1 MKKWVTGLM
10 FLLVSHCSLQD
21 APTSLPK
28 KEIYDLLTTRAALPP
43 EPPIP
48 QPVILENPQPEPEL
62 QKRVSLHI
70 EDSADLREVLIQL
83 CKQAKINLILD
94 KDIEGS
100 LYYQATSRPF
110 LEVITNICEMA
121 HLRFTFENR
130 LLRVERD
137 LPYLKTYNVQFLNLS
152 RKTKNSVSI
161 NSNIFAKAASSDVN
175 GSSSSISG
183 ETDVDFWAE
192 LEKSI
197 ETILNLSRDTP
208 LKEGEVKIIEEKKTI
223 PLSKHLSR
231 ESSEDPKV
239 PHKTEETRKVMA
251 KQRPSFAL
259 HRQAGLVS
267 VYATEKQ
274 HKNIDFFL
282 KRLKKQTST
291 QILIEAKVVEVT
303 LKEEYRSGIDWQ
315 RIGRYGLGA
324 YGTEKTGFTG
334 DFEAS
339 ALFGDLATRTSSL
352 ITTPETNK
360 VISLG
365 VQGSSLSA
373 ILNFM
378 EAFGTVRTL
387 SSPRL
392 TVLNN
397 QTALLKVAENF
408 VFFTVTGDRQFLNA
422 DATNYG
428 SVVSTSSTP
437 QSIPIGFVMN
447 VQPAIDESTQEI
459 ILNLR
464 PTISRLIDVKQDPAV
479 EILNQSLN
487 NPSKKIRSDYPVVAV
502 REIDS
507 ILRIKSGNI
516 AILGGLMVEGA
527 EAGTAGLPGTSE
539 SFFSFFTSAKH
550 QHRVVTELVIFLR
563 ATILEDPTPD
573 AGDKRLYEKFTTDPR
588 PLPVEVHR

>member
-1 MKKWVTGLM
+1 V
-10 FLLVSHCSLQD
+10 VD
-21 APTSLPK
+21 A
-28 KEIYDLLTTRAALPP
+28 
-43 EPPIP
+43 
-48 QPVILENPQPEPEL
+48 
-62 QKRVSLHI
+62 
-70 EDSADLREVLIQL
+70 
-83 CKQAKINLILD
+83 
-94 KDIEGS
+94 
-100 LYYQATSRPF
+100 
-110 LEVITNICEMA
+110 
-121 HLRFTFENR
+121 
-130 LLRVERD
+130 
-137 LPYLKTYNVQFLNLS
+137 
-152 RKTKNSVSI
+152 
-161 NSNIFAKAASSDVN
+161 N
-175 GSSSSISG
+175 GSSSSIAS
-183 ETDVDFWAE
+183 ETDIDFWSE

-197 ETILNLSRDTP
+197 ENILNLSRETRQ
-208 LKEGEVKIIEEKKTI
+208 KEEDIKIIEEKKTI

-231 ESSEDPKV
+231 ESSEDSKV
-239 PHKTEETRKVMA
+239 KTEENRKIIK
-251 KQRPSFAL
+251 KQRPSFAI

-267 VYATEKQ
+267 IYATEKQ

-282 KRLKKQTST
+282 KRLKRQTST

-324 YGTEKTGFTG
+324 YGADKTSFTG
-334 DFEAS
+334 DFEGS
-339 ALFGDLATRTSSL
+339 ALFGTLAQKTSSL
-352 ITTPETNK
+352 ITTPETDR

-365 VQGSSLSA
+365 VRGNSLSA

-378 EAFGTVRTL
+378 ESFGTVRTL

-428 SVVSTSSTP
+428 SVVSVSSTP

-479 EILNQSLN
+479 EILNQSLTL
-487 NPSKKIRSDYPVVAV
+487 PSKRIKSDYPVVAV

-507 ILRIKSGNI
+507 ILRIKSGNM

-527 EAGTAGLPGTSE
+527 ESGTAGIPGTSE
-539 SFFSFFTSAKH
+539 SFFSFFTSSKH
-550 QHRVVTELVIFLR
+550 RHRVVTELVIFLR

-573 AGDKRLYEKFTTDPR
+573 GADKRVYEKFTTDPR
-588 PLPVEVHR
+588 PLQMEVNR

>member
-1 MKKWVTGLM
+1 MKKLIAGFMLL
-10 FLLVSHCSLQD
+10 FLGACSVQD
-21 APTSLPK
+21 GATNLSRQEVK
-28 KEIYDLLTTRAALPP
+28 NLLTTPAAESY

-48 QPVILENPQPEPEL
+48 QPVVLTVPPLIPEL
-62 QKRVSLHI
+62 QKSVSLQI
-70 EDSADLREVLIQL
+70 EDSADLRDVLIQL
-83 CKQAKINLILD
+83 CKQAKINVILD

-110 LEVITNICEMA
+110 LEIITNICEMA
-121 HLRFTFENR
+121 NLRFTFENQ

-161 NSNIFAKAASSDVN
+161 NSNIFAKTLVSDAN
-175 GSSSSISG
+175 GSSSIISS
-183 ETDVDFWAE
+183 ETDIDFWSE

-197 ETILNLSRDTP
+197 ENILNLSREAH
-208 LKEGEVKIIEEKKTI
+208 LKEEDIKIIEEKKII

-231 ESSEDPKV
+231 ESVDNPKV
-239 PHKTEETRKVMA
+239 KTEENRKVIR

-274 HKNIDFFL
+274 HKNIAFFL
-282 KRLKKQTST
+282 TRLKKQTST

-324 YGTEKTGFTG
+324 YGADKTSFTG
-334 DFEAS
+334 DFEGA
-339 ALFGDLATRTSSL
+339 ALFGSLAQKTSSL
-352 ITTPETNK
+352 ITTPETDSI
-360 VISLG
+360 ISLG
-365 VQGSSLSA
+365 VRGNSLSA

-378 EAFGTVRTL
+378 ESFGTVRTL

-447 VQPAIDESTQEI
+447 VQPSIDEGTQEI

-479 EILNQSLN
+479 EILNQSLAT
-487 NPSKKIRSDYPVVAV
+487 PSKRIRSDYPVVAV

-507 ILRIKSGNI
+507 ILRIKSGNM

-527 EAGTAGLPGTSE
+527 ESGTAGIPGTSE

-573 AGDKRLYEKFTTDPR
+573 AADKRVYEKFTRDPR
-588 PLPVEVHR
+588 PLQMEVNR

>member
-1 MKKWVTGLM
+1 MNKFITGL
-10 FLLVSHCSLQD
+10 LLVILGGCSGRD
-21 APTSLPK
+21 VATTLPR
-28 KEIYDLLTTRAALPP
+28 KEVENLLTTPIMAPY

-48 QPVILENPQPEPEL
+48 HSVILEVPSLDPEL
-62 QKRVSLHI
+62 QKRVSVRI
-70 EDSADLREVLIQL
+70 EESADLRDVLIQL
-83 CKQAKINLILD
+83 CKQAKINVILD

-110 LEVITNICEMA
+110 LEIITNICEISN
-121 HLRFTFENR
+121 LRFTFENH

-137 LPYLKTYNVQFLNLS
+137 LPYLKTYSIQFLNLS

-161 NSNIFAKAASSDVN
+161 NTNIFAKTMVVDAN
-175 GSSSSISG
+175 GSSSTISS
-183 ETDVDFWAE
+183 ETDIDFWSE

-197 ETILNLSRDTP
+197 ENILNLSRDRR
-208 LKEGEVKIIEEKKTI
+208 LKEEDDKVIEEKKIT

-231 ESSEDPKV
+231 EISEHPKA
-239 PHKTEETRKVMA
+239 KTEENRKVIT
-251 KQRPSFAL
+251 KQRTSFAI
-259 HRQAGLVS
+259 HRQAGLMS
-267 VYATEKQ
+267 IYATEKQ

-324 YGTEKTGFTG
+324 YGADKTSFTG
-334 DFEAS
+334 DFEGS
-339 ALFGDLATRTSSL
+339 ALFGTLAQKTSSL
-352 ITTPETNK
+352 ITTPETDR

-365 VQGSSLSA
+365 VRGNSLSA

-378 EAFGTVRTL
+378 ESFGTVRTL

-428 SVVSTSSTP
+428 SVVSVSSTP
-437 QSIPIGFVMN
+437 QSIPIGLVMN

-479 EILNQSLN
+479 EILNQSLTL
-487 NPSKKIRSDYPVVAV
+487 PSKRIRSDYPVVAV

-507 ILRIKSGNI
+507 ILRIKSGNM

-527 EAGTAGLPGTSE
+527 ESGTAGIPGTSE

-550 QHRVVTELVIFLR
+550 QHRVVTELVIFLK
-563 ATILEDPTPD
+563 ATILEDPTPHG
-573 AGDKRLYEKFTTDPR
+573 ADKRVYEKFTMDPR
-588 PLPVEVHR
+588 PLQTEMNW